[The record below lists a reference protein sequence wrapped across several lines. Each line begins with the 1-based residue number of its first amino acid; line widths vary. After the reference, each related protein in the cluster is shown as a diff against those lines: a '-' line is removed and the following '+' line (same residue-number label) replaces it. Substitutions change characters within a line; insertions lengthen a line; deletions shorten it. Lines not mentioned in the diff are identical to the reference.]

1 VAAIA
6 LQGQA
11 SEKVR
16 ANNRARLTRIA
27 AYTALTIVAALS
39 LYPFVLMILN
49 SLKSNTQVLLN
60 PAGLPHPA
68 TVSTYSQLF
77 SGGGL
82 RGFVNSIIISAATT
96 IGSVFLSAIAGYA
109 FAKLYFRGRTV
120 LFLVLLLTIM
130 VPIQTAIPGF
140 YLEFAKLGWLNTYQI
155 QIVPFLAPVF
165 GLFIVRQYLLSVP
178 DEFLEAARIDGA
190 GEWYIFS
197 RIILPISRP
206 ILAALGVLTFL
217 GAWNSYLWPQV
228 MASANGVQPLS
239 IVLPNFVDKTLGI
252 EPLYG
257 TIMAGCCLATVPLML
272 VFFRYQKAFV
282 TGVTYGEG

>member
-1 VAAIA
+1 
-6 LQGQA
+6 
-11 SEKVR
+11 
-16 ANNRARLTRIA
+16 
-27 AYTALTIVAALS
+27 
-39 LYPFVLMILN
+39 MILN

-140 YLEFAKLGWLNTYQI
+140 YLEFARLGWLNTYQI

-197 RIILPISRP
+197 RIILPIRARYSPLWACLRSWGRGTAICGRRSWPALTGSSRCRSCFP
-206 ILAALGVLTFL
+206 TSLTKPLASSRCTGPSWPGV
-217 GAWNSYLWPQV
+217 AWPQC
-228 MASANGVQPLS
+228 P
-239 IVLPNFVDKTLGI
+239 
-252 EPLYG
+252 
-257 TIMAGCCLATVPLML
+257 
-272 VFFRYQKAFV
+272 
-282 TGVTYGEG
+282 

>member
-1 VAAIA
+1 VTAIA
-6 LQGQA
+6 LQREAGEKSRA
-11 SEKVR
+11 SSK
-16 ANNRARLTRIA
+16 ARIARIA
-27 AYTALTIVAALS
+27 AYSGLAVIAALS
-39 LYPFVLMILN
+39 LYPFALMILN

-60 PAGLPHPA
+60 TAGLPRPA
-68 TVSTYSQLF
+68 TVSTYSELF

-82 RGFVNSIIISAATT
+82 RGFVNSIVISAATT
-96 IGSVFLSAIAGYA
+96 VGAVFLSAIAGYA

-120 LFLVLLLTIM
+120 LFLLLLLTIM

-165 GLFIVRQYLLSVP
+165 GLFIVRQYLLAVP
-178 DEFLEAARIDGA
+178 DELLEAARLDGA

-217 GAWNSYLWPQV
+217 GAWNSYLWPEI
-228 MASANGVQPLS
+228 MASSNGVQPLS